1 MVKRAR
7 SREELENDDYLK
19 DDNEDEL
26 RWGISDRYVDDIIY
40 ERHADIKNCDAE
52 TVSRWLPRA
61 YLFDLPGYAA
71 HENPQVA
78 KQLGAMFDLNDW
90 YNISCQVWDYDIFSA
105 DDYIGTAKYGE
116 GLCGPTE
123 FHAGTS
129 LFTMAAALNSN
140 PECLKEMI
148 RAGADVE
155 SKYNQSA
162 LHFAVKYNTSEVV
175 QLLIEQGMDVNAK
188 SERFG
193 SKTPAQLA
201 LEQGDGK
208 TFEILARAG
217 ALFDKEGLKEI
228 VPQNKNFEFVN
239 ALSPEMREELG
250 FPKEGLSCEE
260 NPAEKTANTSLYLS
274 KFAQASKEGNTPQ
287 PTPSKQ
293 R

>member
-1 MVKRAR
+1 M
-7 SREELENDDYLK
+7 
-19 DDNEDEL
+19 
-26 RWGISDRYVDDIIY
+26 
-40 ERHADIKNCDAE
+40 
-52 TVSRWLPRA
+52 
-61 YLFDLPGYAA
+61 FDLPGYAA
-71 HENPQVA
+71 NTNPQVT

-90 YNISCQVWDYDIFSA
+90 YNISCQVWDEDTFSA
-105 DDYIGTAKYGE
+105 DDYIGTAMYGE
-116 GLCGPTE
+116 EGLYGPTE
-123 FHAGTS
+123 FQDGAS
-129 LFTMAAALNSN
+129 LFTMAAALNPN

-148 RAGADVE
+148 RAGADVKSE
-155 SKYNQSA
+155 YNQSA
-162 LHFAVKYNTSEVV
+162 LHFAVKYNTPEVV
-175 QLLIEQGMDVNAK
+175 QLLIEQGMDVNAESK
-188 SERFG
+188 RFG

-201 LEQGDGK
+201 LERGDGK

-217 ALFDKEGLKEI
+217 ALFDKEGLKKI

-250 FPKEGLSCEE
+250 FPKEGLSREE